1 MQQRYARRKFTTRR
15 IGVNFENGAPAMKPA
30 LRKLTEA
37 TLLADALAIAFS
49 CGLTFLVALV
59 ALQFF

>member
-1 MQQRYARRKFTTRR
+1 
-15 IGVNFENGAPAMKPA
+15 MKPA